1 MLDADDVPL
10 TTDLELVPRTT
21 NPPVGLVF
29 GGLGLVLAVAFFP
42 QLFNQVKTFDDEGYF
57 LVTVRQFLKH
67 GSLYVH
73 TSGGSYGP
81 FYWSFIGLIYRLTG
95 HSPTLYSGRLLVLA
109 FTALSSAI
117 FAAAVWHVT
126 RNLLFSIL
134 CQVTTFCV
142 LILVAGNEPTSPGS
156 TIVLLLSILVFALAS
171 YSVKQRS
178 GLLLI
183 AGMATGALTMT
194 KVNIGIFAAV
204 GLAVALIIGNS
215 TYPRWFRSIIGTGA
229 VLLPFVLMFQR
240 ISQAGIATF
249 AFLVAISM
257 LGACA
262 VMSVDAISLAP
273 RGLGAAASGFGAVV
287 FVSLLWPLFS
297 GTSPGALFTAVFVR
311 PLQQVNILTTLPVV
325 GIQWFAVLITALVV
339 VAVSAGRF
347 GLDHLP
353 PKSPIHYLA
362 LSAAALFV
370 LDLGIGS
377 VPFPFGA
384 WLPAIVLLPALALI
398 ADVPPRVRLAL
409 RFIVPIA
416 ILQVLHAYPVAGSQI
431 EWATVVMFVPC
442 AIALA
447 AGMNGLRMWREARP
461 ALRGFVVGSLCVIV
475 ALTVG
480 LWPLAVWANYYDIPS
495 LQLPG
500 AQLVRVDPELGGE
513 LRQLT
518 YEVEKN
524 CYTFYSLPGLD
535 SLYIYSS
542 LPTPTGQL
550 ANWPGALTNAQEQE
564 VVSELSHLQ
573 ATGKR
578 VCIVR
583 DLNSPYY
590 AWNPGGSEANRPIG
604 RFIRQYQRVI
614 SVLGP
619 ATNSFFQHYPRY
631 SVSIKGVRKPVGA
644 ENPIR
649 AVHAASRYSWTR
661 PPSLSVRHSRVASG
675 QLIGKRALSKASG
688 ARWARERCGRCWL

>member
-1 MLDADDVPL
+1 VLDADDVPP
-10 TTDLELVPRTT
+10 TTDLELGPRTT

-42 QLFNQVKTFDDEGYF
+42 QLFNQVTTYDDEGYF
-57 LVTVRQFLKH
+57 LVTVRQFLQH

-73 TSGGSYGP
+73 TSGGAYGP

-95 HSPTLYSGRLLVLA
+95 HSPTLFSGRLLVLA

-117 FAAAVWHVT
+117 FAAAVWHLT

-142 LILVAGNEPTSPGS
+142 LILVAGKEPISPGS

-171 YSVKQRS
+171 YSVKQRG

-194 KVNIGIFAAV
+194 KINIGIFAAV
-204 GLAVALIIGNS
+204 GLAVALVIGNS

-240 ISQAGIATF
+240 ISKPGIATF
-249 AFLVAISM
+249 AFLVAISI

-262 VMSVDAISLAP
+262 VMSVDPISLAP
-273 RGLGAAASGFGAVV
+273 RGLVAAASGFGAVV
-287 FVSLLWPLFS
+287 FVSLLWPIFS
-297 GTSPGALFTAVFVR
+297 GTSPGALFTAVFVL
-311 PLQQVNILTTLPVV
+311 PLQQVNIISILPVV

-339 VAVSAGRF
+339 VVVSAGRF
-347 GLDHLP
+347 GLDQHLP
-353 PKSPIHYLA
+353 PKSPIRYLA

-370 LDLGIGS
+370 FVLGLGIGS
-377 VPFPFGA
+377 VYFSSGVGA

-409 RFIVPIA
+409 RFVVPIA

-431 EWATVVMFVPC
+431 AWATVVMFVPC

-447 AGMNGLRMWREARP
+447 AGMDGLRIWREAPP
-461 ALRGFVVGSLCVIV
+461 AMRGFVVGSLCVVV
-475 ALTVG
+475 ALTLG
-480 LWPLAVWANYYDIPS
+480 LWPLAVWVNYYDLSP

-500 AQLVRVDPELGGE
+500 TQLVRVDPQLGGE
-513 LRQLT
+513 LRQLAD
-518 YEVEKN
+518 EVGKN
-524 CYTFYSLPGLD
+524 CDTFYSVPGLD

-542 LPTPTGQL
+542 FPTPTGQL

-564 VVSELSHLQ
+564 VVAELSHLQ

-583 DLNSPYY
+583 DLNSQYY

-604 RFIRQYQRVI
+604 RFIRQYRRVI
-614 SVLGP
+614 AVVAPVS
-619 ATNSFFQHYPRY
+619 TNPYFPYPRY
-631 SVSIKGVRKPVGA
+631 SVSIKG
-644 ENPIR
+644 
-649 AVHAASRYSWTR
+649 
-661 PPSLSVRHSRVASG
+661 
-675 QLIGKRALSKASG
+675 SKAAAPRPTTHRRSVQSQSFLPTSK
-688 ARWARERCGRCWL
+688 AHT

>member
-1 MLDADDVPL
+1 VLDADDVPP
-10 TTDLELVPRTT
+10 TTDLEPGPRTT

-29 GGLGLVLAVAFFP
+29 GALGLVLAVAFFP
-42 QLFNQVKTFDDEGYF
+42 QLFNTIRTYDDEGYF
-57 LVTVRQFLKH
+57 LVTVRQFLQH

-95 HSPTLYSGRLLVLA
+95 HSPTLFTGRLLVLA
-109 FTALSSAI
+109 FTALSSAM

-142 LILVAGNEPTSPGS
+142 LILVAGNEPISPGS

-178 GLLLI
+178 SLLLI

-194 KVNIGIFAAV
+194 KINIGIFAAV
-204 GLAVALIIGNS
+204 GLAVALVIGNT

-240 ISQAGIATF
+240 ISKPGIATF
-249 AFLVAISM
+249 AFLVAISI

-262 VMSVDAISLAP
+262 VMSVDPISLAP
-273 RGLGAAASGFGAVV
+273 RGLVAAASGFGAVV

-297 GTSPGALFTAVFVR
+297 GTSPGALFTAVFVL
-311 PLQQVNILTTLPVV
+311 PLQQVSILTILPVV

-339 VAVSAGRF
+339 VVVSAGRF
-347 GLDHLP
+347 GLDQHLP
-353 PKSPIHYLA
+353 PKSPIWYLA
-362 LSAAALFV
+362 LSAAAVFV
-370 LDLGIGS
+370 LGLGIGS
-377 VPFPFGA
+377 VSFSSGVSFGA

-416 ILQVLHAYPVAGSQI
+416 ILQALHAYPVAGSQI
-431 EWATVVMFVPC
+431 AWATVLMIVPC

-447 AGMNGLRMWREARP
+447 AGMDGLRMWREARP
-461 ALRGFVVGSLCVIV
+461 ALRGFAVGSLCVVV
-475 ALTVG
+475 ALTAG
-480 LWPLAVWANYYDIPS
+480 LWPLAVWVNYYDLQP

-524 CYTFYSLPGLD
+524 CYTFYSVPGLD
-535 SLYIYSS
+535 SLYIYAS

-614 SVLGP
+614 SVFGP
-619 ATNSFFQHYPRY
+619 ATNTLFTDYPRY
-631 SVSIKGVRKPVGA
+631 SVSIKGSLAPLAR
-644 ENPIR
+644 R
-649 AVHAASRYSWTR
+649 HAFDIADHHWTR
-661 PPSLSVRHSRVASG
+661 DVEDLISYIDGNRATDQSR
-675 QLIGKRALSKASG
+675 
-688 ARWARERCGRCWL
+688 